1 VIDGIG
7 PERFLERRRVRF
19 GLLLRFIARIVY
31 GIDRLFPRVRV
42 GGRESDEAYSRWE
55 YESGKLL
62 VDEFANYFGPVGG
75 GLMLDIGCGLGGKTA
90 VYAEAGARAIG
101 VDIQYG
107 HISQAVAFNKSRGT
121 TAEFIVAD
129 AEALPFPNNCFDLV
143 VANDSM
149 EHFSRPEI
157 ALTEIIRVVRPG
169 GTIYLFFT
177 PWGSPLGSHL
187 YDYIRTPWCHL
198 IFSDRMLREILTVAL
213 EKRGA
218 PDPASEADS
227 EMGSYHS
234 DLNRITI
241 RMYRGILQN
250 IPDIEVIVE
259 KLKPP
264 KFPFLAPLTR
274 VPGIRE
280 YITGTVV
287 AFLRKREQNRDA
299 GRV

>member
-1 VIDGIG
+1 MEAPNDS
-7 PERFLERRRVRF
+7 LMRRRVRF

-31 GIDRLFPRVRV
+31 CIDRLFPRVRV

-55 YESGKLL
+55 YESGKALL
-62 VDEFANYFGPVGG
+62 DEFADYFGSLDG

-90 VYAEAGARAIG
+90 IYAEAGARAVG
-101 VDIQYG
+101 VDIQHGYV
-107 HISQAVAFNKSRGT
+107 SQAVAFNKARGT
-121 TAEFIVAD
+121 TAEFIVAN
-129 AEALPFPNNCFDLV
+129 AETLPFPNDCFDLI

-149 EHFSRPEI
+149 EHFSRPDIALSEI
-157 ALTEIIRVVRPG
+157 ARVVRPG

-198 IFSDRMLREILTVAL
+198 IFSDRMLREILTVAF
-213 EKRGA
+213 EKRGV

-227 EMGSYHS
+227 EMSSYRS
-234 DLNRITI
+234 DLNRISI
-241 RMYRGILQN
+241 RRYRGIVQN
-250 IPDIEVIVE
+250 NPDLEVIVE

-264 KFPFLAPLTR
+264 KFTFLAPLTR
-274 VPGIRE
+274 VPGVRE

-287 AFLRKREQNRDA
+287 AFLRKRDKNRNA
-299 GRV
+299 GRG